1 MTPPTRDPLLMGAK
15 AIIWFF
21 TGVFAFAAAA
31 VLIAAPV
38 VIAFQNRIVAEMIA
52 NGMKADL
59 GVIGAIV
66 LLLVCVAGLLALM
79 VWFLVNLRKIV
90 DSVRDGDPFAPINA
104 ARLARMGWI
113 ALGGQ
118 FAAIPVGAM
127 ALYLDSVIGD
137 AHGKIGGHDTVHI
150 QHDFG
155 FSGGGILLVLV
166 LFILARVF
174 RHGAAMREDLE
185 GTV

>member
-1 MTPPTRDPLLMGAK
+1 MKLRHRDPLLAIAK

-31 VLIAAPV
+31 VFIAAPTV
-38 VIAFQNRIVAEMIA
+38 LVMQDRVLSEMRS
-52 NGMKADL
+52 NGMTVD
-59 GVIGAIV
+59 GGTIGAIL
-66 LLLVCVAGLLALM
+66 LLLVGVAALLGLM
-79 VWFLVNLRKIV
+79 VWFLVILRRIV

-118 FAAIPVGAM
+118 LAAIPVGAM
-127 ALYLDSVIGD
+127 AMYLDSTIGD
-137 AHGKIGGHDTVHI
+137 SRDKMHI
-150 QHDFG
+150 NADFG
-155 FSGGGILLVLV
+155 FDGGGILLVLI